1 MTIEELKVGS
11 RVMFGNYGVNSDR
24 AHPIWWVK
32 ATKDCDFITES
43 VLDYLM
49 FDAKEPNSGD
59 YGCRNY
65 GNPNYNL
72 SNIRQFLNSEDE
84 DWYIPQHAADNW
96 PNSRRQDSLASY
108 GDPGGTYRDH
118 HGFLRHFEDY
128 EIEALASQVELPSF
142 QDVNKFSHDR
152 FELFKKK
159 GVRPHATSDMVWRMP
174 NCHFDEYSF
183 VDFWTQDRS
192 GERVTVCDRT
202 GNATARSAAT
212 ACGLRPKCKIR
223 GNIEVEVSANSEG
236 FLIVPFE
243 AKPDNVVTDEELFAF
258 LGLR

>member
-24 AHPIWWVK
+24 TYPIWWVK

-49 FDAKEPNSGD
+49 FDAKEPNNGD

-84 DWYIPQHAADNW
+84 DWFIPQHAADNW

-118 HGFLRHFEDY
+118 HGFLRHFEDLFRTS
-128 EIEALASQVELPSF
+128 INSAMIDLSCSKRKASA
-142 QDVNKFSHDR
+142 R
-152 FELFKKK
+152 M
-159 GVRPHATSDMVWRMP
+159 PHLIWFGECRTATSMNTHSLIFGHKIGAV
-174 NCHFDEYSF
+174 S
-183 VDFWTQDRS
+183 VLLSVT
-192 GERVTVCDRT
+192 ERVMRRQD
-202 GNATARSAAT
+202 
-212 ACGLRPKCKIR
+212 LRQPL
-223 GNIEVEVSANSEG
+223 A
-236 FLIVPFE
+236 
-243 AKPDNVVTDEELFAF
+243 D
-258 LGLR
+258 